1 MPHLSRTCDDANP
14 MLRVESQG
22 ESMPRL
28 PYVCRPI
35 VLAVVLAVT
44 ATAPHLHWRPTTYPR
59 GVAVSTRPTTSED
72 APPRSSRGGALVR
85 GQGR

>member
-44 ATAPHLHWRPTTYPR
+44 ATAPNHATTQ
-59 GVAVSTRPTTSED
+59 GITTGSNLSD
-72 APPRSSRGGALVR
+72 LTT
-85 GQGR
+85 GQ